1 MPDYLRPAITREL
14 APVLKQ
20 AGFTRSKPAHFLRAD
35 GDKQDD
41 FRGYQGRIEAG
52 SVRVGDHVR
61 VEPAGQ
67 ESTVREIIGINGSVA
82 AASIG
87 ENITLRLADD
97 IDISRGDTLLAAA
110 SAHAPQRELRATLC
124 WFDQRLLNPARKY
137 LLKHTTRTV
146 PAKIRRVEHVWDV
159 HTLSNY
165 AVRDTLAMNDLGEVS
180 LVLQQPVA
188 ATPYAEN
195 PATGAFILIDDASN
209 QTVAAGMILA

>member
-1 MPDYLRPAITREL
+1 L
-14 APVLKQ
+14 A
-20 AGFTRSKPAHFLRAD
+20 AGT
-35 GDKQDD
+35 GD
-41 FRGYQGRIEAG
+41 
-52 SVRVGDHVR
+52 
-61 VEPAGQ
+61 
-67 ESTVREIIGINGSVA
+67 
-82 AASIG
+82 
-87 ENITLRLADD
+87 ITLRLADD